1 VVILV
6 EDRLEVSCV
15 VDIVL
20 ITEVDVSVE
29 GLEIELVTVPEL
41 EI

>member
-6 EDRLEVSCV
+6 EGRLAVSCV
-15 VDIVL
+15 VDVVL

-29 GLEIELVTVPEL
+29 GLEIVLVTVPEL